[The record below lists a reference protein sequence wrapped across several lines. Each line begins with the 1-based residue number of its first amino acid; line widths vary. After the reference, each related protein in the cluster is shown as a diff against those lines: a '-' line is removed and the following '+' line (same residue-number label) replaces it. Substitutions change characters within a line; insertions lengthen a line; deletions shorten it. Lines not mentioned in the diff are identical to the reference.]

1 MVRSIVGLAL
11 GAVLVAG
18 CGSTSADEPDDTEP
32 TRTLSLRSAC
42 SGVHTAYDS
51 LVASDPASAA
61 VFHETVRRVWDAGVE
76 ETRDAVAPL
85 LDAAA
90 ALEHADRSSFP
101 AARDSVYAAVV
112 RLSASCATYGS
123 PILHGGH

>member
-1 MVRSIVGLAL
+1 MVRPIVGLAL

-42 SGVHTAYDS
+42 LGVHTAYDS
-51 LVASDPASAA
+51 LVASDPTSAA
-61 VFHETVRRVWDAGVE
+61 VFHETVQRVWDAGVD

-90 ALEHADRSSFP
+90 VLEHADRSSFP